1 MSYPLIL
8 AVVLVKLIRIYNIF
22 YHHSQMGKLCSN
34 GALFLYDLPFLYTSV
49 IILIV
54 MTSTYPHEWCIE
66 TITHTNYVEVLYVC
80 KGDLG
85 ICYAVLTVYI
95 ILLILA
101 IAVVAIKTRKLRYKH
116 FQDNKNVNLLFFLI
130 VLIVISGLILYKV
143 TFDLCSLLVSYIV
156 LHVVHCTYIGLCQG
170 FLFVPKL
177 YPIIKRMLHEK
188 LNSY

>member
-1 MSYPLIL
+1 
-8 AVVLVKLIRIYNIF
+8 
-22 YHHSQMGKLCSN
+22 MGKLCSN

-49 IILIV
+49 TILIV
-54 MTSTYPHEWCIE
+54 MTYTYPYEWCIE

-95 ILLILA
+95 IPLILA
-101 IAVVAIKTRKLRYKH
+101 IAVVAIKTRKLRYKD
-116 FQDNKNVNLLFFLI
+116 FQDNKMVNLLFFFI
-130 VLIVISGLILYKV
+130 VLIGISGLILYKV
-143 TFDLCSLLVSYIV
+143 TFDLGSLLVSYIV

-177 YPIIKRMLHEK
+177 YPVIKRMLHEK